1 MYKKINSK
9 NNADIL
15 NKKKDND
22 RVIII
27 YHWNSCGHCHSL
39 MSMLYNLLMQDQ
51 DLIKTSNLFEV
62 EYDNFKFLP
71 EDLRNVSAFPS
82 IVCINKGKKVNE
94 FNEQRTPENLSK
106 FIKANSSLKSKVK
119 PIAKPKPKSKAKD
132 KKK

>member
-9 NNADIL
+9 NNGDIL

-27 YHWNSCGHCHSL
+27 YYWNSCGHCHSL

-106 FIKANSSLKSKVK
+106 FIKANGSLKSKVK
-119 PIAKPKPKSKAKD
+119 PIAKPKAKAKD

>member
-106 FIKANSSLKSKVK
+106 FIKSNSSLKSKVK